1 MGSVREGDLRGVFA
15 RARPDLELPA
25 DAEEQLAGLLA
36 RARQAFPELAL
47 DPGRFVAALGRAA
60 GQDLAVSLAE
70 LHAEDFA
77 LAVACADGVPGAL
90 ERCDRQ
96 CGTAIAAAV
105 ARIDPG
111 EDFRDEVRQVLWHRV
126 FVGGPSQPPRIAS
139 YSGRGP
145 LAAWVAVAAQRV
157 AIDLRRSAL
166 RVAPIDPDVDDLLPA
181 AAHPEA
187 DYLRGRYR
195 PEFEAAVR
203 AALAGLPDRDRLLL
217 RLTIVSGMSHEQ
229 VGAIYGVNQS
239 TVSRWIARARAEVLS
254 VTEREVCARLGL
266 PHSEFRSLAGLFLSD
281 LDLSLSRVLHATN
294 EDSGP

>member
-1 MGSVREGDLRGVFA
+1 MGSAWEADLEQLLA
-15 RARPDLELPA
+15 RARPDVTLPPDIEARLTELV
-25 DAEEQLAGLLA
+25 G
-36 RARQAFPELAL
+36 RARRAFPDLPFDAA
-47 DPGRFVAALGRAA
+47 RFVAALGRAA
-60 GQDLAVSLAE
+60 GDDLGAALAE

-77 LAVACADGVPGAL
+77 LAVACADGAPGAL

-96 CGTAIAAAV
+96 CAPAIAAAV
-105 ARIDPG
+105 SRIDPAQ
-111 EDFRDEVRQVLWHRV
+111 DFRDEVRQILWQRV
-126 FVGGPSQPPRIAS
+126 FVGTADQAPRIGS

-166 RVAPIDPDVDDLLPA
+166 RAAPIDPEADDVLPA
-181 AAHPEA
+181 AVHPEA

-229 VGAIYGVNQS
+229 VGTIYGVNQS
-239 TVSRWIARARAEVLS
+239 TVTRWIARARAEVLAA
-254 VTEREVCARLGL
+254 TERDVCARLNL
-266 PHSEFRSLAGLFLSD
+266 PHSEFLSLAGLFLSN
-281 LDLSLSRVLHATN
+281 LDLSLSRVLQA
-294 EDSGP
+294 EDNSGS

>member
-1 MGSVREGDLRGVFA
+1 MGSEREGDLRRELA
-15 RARPDLELPA
+15 RARPDVALPT
-25 DAEEQLAGLLA
+25 DAEARLTELVG
-36 RARQAFPELAL
+36 RARRAFPELAF
-47 DPGRFVAALGRAA
+47 DAARFVAALGRAA
-60 GQDLAVSLAE
+60 GDDLGAGLAE
-70 LHAEDFA
+70 LHVEDFA

-96 CGTAIAAAV
+96 CGAAIAAAV
-105 ARIDPG
+105 ARIDSA
-111 EDFRDEVRQVLWHRV
+111 EDFRDEVRQILWHRV
-126 FVGGPSQPPRIAS
+126 FVGTPNQPPRIAS

-166 RVAPIDPDVDDLLPA
+166 RAAPVDPEADDLLPA
-181 AAHPEA
+181 SVHPEA

-239 TVSRWIARARAEVLS
+239 TVSRWIARARAEVLAA
-254 VTEREVCARLGL
+254 TERDVCARLNL
-266 PHSEFRSLAGLFLSD
+266 PHSEFLSLAGLFLTD
-281 LDLSLSRVLHATN
+281 LDLSLSRVLHA
-294 EDSGP
+294 EE